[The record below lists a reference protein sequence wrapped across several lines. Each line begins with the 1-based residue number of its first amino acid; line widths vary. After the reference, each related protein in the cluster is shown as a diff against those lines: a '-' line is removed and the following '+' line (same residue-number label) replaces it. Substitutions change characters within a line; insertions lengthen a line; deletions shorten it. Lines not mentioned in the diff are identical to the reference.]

1 MYGNDQP
8 DSNLNFPSSVRCN
21 PGVRGTL
28 VDEAALRQ
36 ALESGKLS
44 AAGIDCFV
52 SETGGNPAFAAYEN
66 IFMLPHIGGTTRAM
80 RDAIR
85 FRALDNLDAFFAGK
99 TPGDL
104 VN

>member
-1 MYGNDQP
+1 MAMINR
-8 DSNLNFPSSVRCN
+8 SVMNVLPSSVPRN
-21 PGVRGTL
+21 SGVRGTL
-28 VDEAALRQ
+28 VDEAALLL
-36 ALESGKLS
+36 ALERGTMS
-44 AAGIDCFV
+44 AAGNDCFV
-52 SETGGNPAFAAYEN
+52 REPGGNPFFAAYEN

-85 FRALDNLDAFFAGK
+85 FRALDNLVAFFAGK

>member
-1 MYGNDQP
+1 MHGNDQP
-8 DSNLNFPSSVRCN
+8 VSNLYFPSSVPRN

-28 VDEAALRQ
+28 VDEAALLQ
-36 ALESGKLS
+36 ALESGKMS
-44 AAGIDCFV
+44 AAGIVCFV
-52 SETGGNPAFAAYEN
+52 SESGGNPTFAAYEN
-66 IFMLPHIGGTTRAM
+66 LFMLPHIRDTTRAM